1 MAGWF
6 GAGDLVSWVVGR
18 NGRNHYGIVIRIH
31 QVREYHHSVEE
42 AHIFNIT
49 LGVKNIIE
57 THRLTRISV
66 GKK

>member
-6 GAGDLVSWVVGR
+6 GVGDLVRWVSHAG
-18 NGRNHYGIVIRIH
+18 GSHHGIIIKIH
-31 QVREYHHSVEE
+31 QIRNYHNSVEE

-57 THRLTRISV
+57 THRLTRVSV